1 MVHVKNI
8 SLVGAVHEP
17 PLRHRRSI
25 RLRGYDYSRAGAYFV
40 TICTKNREC
49 LFGDVADG
57 EMRMNDDGRMVQSA
71 WEALPERYPG
81 VGIDA
86 WIVMPNHV
94 HGIIILT
101 PVVGAGPRARPKPCA
116 RPTPRAVTGQPQ
128 GVGGQP
134 QGVAPTYSLPDVVHR
149 LKSLTTTHYRQGVLK
164 MGWRPFAGTVWQ
176 RNYYE
181 RVIRDA
187 DEMNRIREYI
197 ATNPAHWAEDENNP
211 SRVKKISPV
220 GAGPCARP
228 KTRAHPDAGQPQ
240 GVAPTDSV
248 CHE

>member
-1 MVHVKNI
+1 VNRTLERH
-8 SLVGAVHEP
+8 
-17 PLRHRRSI
+17 HRRSI
-25 RLRGYDYSRAGAYFV
+25 RLKGYDYSSDGAYFV

-57 EMRMNDDGRMVQSA
+57 EMRMNDAGRMVQSA

-81 VGIDA
+81 AGIDA

-94 HGIIILT
+94 HGIITIND
-101 PVVGAGPRARPKPCA
+101 PVVVGAGPRARPKH
-116 RPTPRAVTGQPQ
+116 RAVT
-128 GVGGQP
+128 GQP

-149 LKSLTTTHYRQGVLK
+149 LKSLTTTRYRQGVLK

-197 ATNPAHWAEDENNP
+197 ATNPAHWAQDENNP
-211 SRVKKISPV
+211 VN
-220 GAGPCARP
+220 
-228 KTRAHPDAGQPQ
+228 Q
-240 GVAPTDSV
+240 GKVMV
-248 CHE
+248 